1 MHAYT
6 YMWPHILHMY
16 APHVHILVVD
26 GRAGQTAVS
35 CPNRARI
42 VGGQARQPIEMS
54 PKFLEHFPARGVRVF
69 GKGIV
74 IGNVM
79 ILIFFA
85 EGSGSRVSI
94 LQENRNGR
102 WHSVDAPQVVRLQA
116 RPRSSVGPERW
127 SYEPQVA
134 GSSPA
139 GTSFS
144 FLHLI
149 LFRSSLMIFLCPWSQ
164 CPRLCFLYPSGES
177 FVSLRSDSRPDYC
190 A

>member
-1 MHAYT
+1 
-6 YMWPHILHMY
+6 
-16 APHVHILVVD
+16 
-26 GRAGQTAVS
+26 
-35 CPNRARI
+35 
-42 VGGQARQPIEMS
+42 MS
-54 PKFLEHFPARGVRVF
+54 SKFLEHFPARGVRVF

-79 ILIFFA
+79 MLTFA
-85 EGSGSRVSI
+85 KGSGTRVSI

-144 FLHLI
+144 FLRFYLPLHDDTLPTGVRTMLLLGIFSTEHACHRSAAAPMHLSH
-149 LFRSSLMIFLCPWSQ
+149 L
-164 CPRLCFLYPSGES
+164 
-177 FVSLRSDSRPDYC
+177 
-190 A
+190 